1 MFNILTSYPKSGN
14 TWLRFIIYEI
24 YFNIEDNN
32 YNSKNVEIFV
42 PDFHK
47 LIKNNKL
54 ILDERLKNNKVFLKT
69 HYDFSKMQN
78 LDIDKVILIL
88 RNPLDV
94 LSSIINYYDIKNEN
108 LDNAVN
114 EFAKYHTLL
123 SFKKNLN
130 FPSYSEHLQSWINSN
145 KNIFIINYDNLI
157 NNFERTVKELG
168 IFLGES
174 LDEKRIKNI
183 EKNTC
188 FDKLNNLEKYERQR
202 GIDGFFTTSISNKNN
217 FMNKGKSK
225 NYENILN
232 SNQIKKI
239 QDSFSEIIEKY
250 DLHNHKSTNF

>member
-24 YFNIEDNN
+24 YFNVEDNN

-54 ILDERLKNNKVFLKT
+54 ILDERLRNKKVFLKT

-78 LDIDKVILIL
+78 LNIDKLILLL

-94 LSSIINYYDIKNEN
+94 LSSIINYYDIKNEKLEN
-108 LDNAVN
+108 VVN
-114 EFAKYHTLL
+114 EFAKYHTLMNL
-123 SFKKNLN
+123 KKNLN
-130 FPSYSEHLQSWINSN
+130 FPSYSEHLQSWVNSN
-145 KNIFIINYDNLI
+145 KNILIINYDDLLK
-157 NNFERTVKELG
+157 NFKKTVKELG

-174 LDEKRIKNI
+174 LDEKRIKII
-183 EKNTC
+183 EKNTS
-188 FDKLNNLEKYERQR
+188 FDKLNNLERYERKQS
-202 GIDGFFTTSISNKNN
+202 IDGFFTTSIVSKNN

-232 SNQIKKI
+232 PNQIKKI
-239 QDSFSEIIEKY
+239 KDSFSEIIEKY
-250 DLHNHKSTNF
+250 NLHSHKG

>member
-24 YFNIEDNN
+24 YFNVEDNN

-54 ILDERLKNNKVFLKT
+54 ILDERLRNKKVFLKT

-78 LDIDKVILIL
+78 LNIDKIILLL

-94 LSSIINYYDIKNEN
+94 LSSIINYYDIKNEKLEN
-108 LDNAVN
+108 VVN
-114 EFAKYHTLL
+114 EFAKYHTLMN
-123 SFKKNLN
+123 FKKNLN
-130 FPSYSEHLQSWINSN
+130 FPSYSEHLLSWVNSN
-145 KNIFIINYDNLI
+145 KNILIINYDDLLK
-157 NNFERTVKELG
+157 NFKKTVKELG

-174 LDEKRIKNI
+174 LDEKRIKII
-183 EKNTC
+183 EKNTS
-188 FDKLNNLEKYERQR
+188 FDKLKNLERYERKQS
-202 GIDGFFTTSISNKNN
+202 IDGFFTTSIANKNN
-217 FMNKGKSK
+217 FMSKGKSK

-232 SNQIKKI
+232 PNQIKKI
-239 QDSFSEIIEKY
+239 KDSFSEIIEKY
-250 DLHNHKSTNF
+250 NLHSHKG

>member
-1 MFNILTSYPKSGN
+1 MFNIVTSYPKSGN

-24 YFNIEDNN
+24 YFNFENNN

-54 ILDERLKNNKVFLKT
+54 VLDERLKNKKVFLKT

-78 LDIDKVILIL
+78 FNIDKIILIL

-94 LSSIINYYDIKNEN
+94 LSSIINYYDISNKN
-108 LDNAVN
+108 LDDVVN
-114 EFAKYHTLL
+114 QFAKYHTLFN
-123 SFKKNLN
+123 FKKNLN
-130 FPSYSEHLQSWINSN
+130 FPSYSEHLQSWVNSN
-145 KNIFIINYDNLI
+145 KNILIINYDNLLKD
-157 NNFERTVKELG
+157 FKKTVKELG

-174 LDEKRIKNI
+174 LDEKRIKII

-188 FDKLNNLEKYERQR
+188 FDKLNNLEKYERER
-202 GIDGFFTTSISNKNN
+202 NIDGFFTTSISNKNS

-250 DLHNHKSTNF
+250 DLHNY